1 MRIYGVAVREPASL
15 IRKVSAGA
23 GSAGMAKKCPFKS
36 RWRKNS
42 IQAMKA
48 RGRPRTS
55 WISKIETRR
64 VLITLLP

>member
-1 MRIYGVAVREPASL
+1 
-15 IRKVSAGA
+15 VSAGA

-36 RWRKNS
+36 RWCKDS

-48 RGRPRTS
+48 RGRPRKS